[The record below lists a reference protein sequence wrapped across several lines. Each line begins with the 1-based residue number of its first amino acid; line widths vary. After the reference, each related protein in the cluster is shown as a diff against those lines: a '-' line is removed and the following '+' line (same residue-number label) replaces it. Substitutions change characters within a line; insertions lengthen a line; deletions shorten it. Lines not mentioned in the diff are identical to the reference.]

1 MTLTA
6 RPKRNP
12 EERRAP
18 VCPAGVWP
26 ATITKCEHE
35 VPGDTYLIGF
45 AVTVTG
51 QHDASL
57 NRVWETEYPY
67 GEEEMLDIV
76 ADLDIELP
84 EGSIIM
90 VEDLVGRR
98 CLAQTGTFG
107 GRKSWRVTDTH
118 PLPPSDA

>member
-6 RPKRNP
+6 RPKRSP
-12 EERRAP
+12 AERRPP
-18 VCPAGVWP
+18 VCPGGIWP

-35 VPGDTYLIGF
+35 PPGDTYVVGF

-51 QHDASL
+51 QNDANL

-67 GEEEMLDIV
+67 EVEGMLDII
-76 ADLDIELP
+76 ADLDIEIAHGDPVDLAA
-84 EGSIIM
+84 
-90 VEDLVGRR
+90 LVGRR
-98 CLAQTGTFG
+98 CLAVTRTFG
-107 GRKSWRVTDTH
+107 GRKSWKVVDTQ